1 MIRSARLQLIITMML
16 FGTIGTLSRFINMPS
31 SIICLGRA
39 AIGAVILL
47 LYGILSNNRFDREAI
62 RRNIGWLILSS
73 CCMCVNWVCQFE
85 AFKYTTVATGTLCYY
100 MQPIFFIIMSAIV
113 LKEAVPLK
121 KWMCVLAAFGGMI
134 LVSGVLQVGFDL
146 SELKGALYGIAGG
159 FFYALVVLI
168 NKYMKNIGTVET
180 TLMQMIFVSL
190 IMVPY
195 SGFTGAFGQ
204 VSITTV
210 GIICLIVLGV
220 VHTGIA
226 YVFYFDSVN
235 KLSAHTVGILS
246 YIDPVEA
253 CLLSAFFLKE
263 GLSIHTIIGAV
274 LILVATAVSEFAIN
288 DHSE

>member
-1 MIRSARLQLIITMML
+1 M
-16 FGTIGTLSRFINMPS
+16 
-31 SIICLGRA
+31 
-39 AIGAVILL
+39 
-47 LYGILSNNRFDREAI
+47 LYGMLSHNKFDREAI

-204 VSITTV
+204 VNITTV

-274 LILVATAVSEFAIN
+274 LILGATAVSEFAIN
-288 DHSE
+288 NHSE